1 MIDTTVLSKKAA
13 TSDPAAKNLVRFYIA
28 LCAAMMLELCPRIE

>member
-1 MIDTTVLSKKAA
+1 MIDTTVLSEKAA
-13 TSDPAAKNLVRFYIA
+13 TSDPAAKTASGFTL